1 MPAALYQPIYLLF
14 LTVICLVF
22 GLRYIS
28 SNGYEMQ
35 EEGSSEILPILLG
48 TVLIIWLGNRPIS
61 GAYFGD
67 TANYALSYA
76 LQEVS
81 DIKMDWSS
89 EWIWGLLESTCKTA
103 NLSVSTFFTIVEA
116 GYIIS
121 VLWAVKRFMPE
132 NMLLG
137 ILFVLTSLSF
147 FTYGVNGLR
156 NGLACHITILG
167 ISFLTDKKYI
177 PCAVLFLMA
186 LGIHRSV
193 MLPIVAS
200 VIGAFLMK
208 SPQKAIYIWIVSI
221 FVSLVAGDSI
231 TSLIVSLNFD
241 DKISDYTNAS
251 NDLSG
256 FSRAGFRCDFLIYSA
271 MPVLM
276 AWYVCVKRQIS
287 DTWYDLI
294 AIVYCLS
301 NSFWIIVN
309 RSSFSNRFAYLSWF
323 IYPLVIAYP
332 LANLPIWEDQDKRTG
347 MILIAYCGFTVVMNV
362 FYW

>member
-1 MPAALYQPIYLLF
+1 MPAALYQPIYLALI
-14 LTVICLVF
+14 TVICLAF

-35 EEGSSEILPILLG
+35 EEGSSEIMPILLA
-48 TVLIIWLGNRPIS
+48 TILIIWLGNRPIN

-67 TANYALSYA
+67 TANYAISYA
-76 LQEVS
+76 LQDVS
-81 DIKMDWSS
+81 DVKMNWHG
-89 EWIWGLLESTCKTA
+89 EWVWELLVSTCKA
-103 NLSVSTFFTIVEA
+103 AGLSVSTFFIIIEA

-121 VLWAVKRFMPE
+121 VLWAIKRFMPE

-137 ILFVLTSLSF
+137 IMFVLTSLSF
-147 FTYGVNGLR
+147 FSYGVNGLR
-156 NGLACHITILG
+156 NGLACHFTILG
-167 ISFLTDKKYI
+167 ISFLTDKKYL
-177 PCAVLFLMA
+177 PCAILFIMA

-200 VIGAFLMK
+200 LIGAFLMK
-208 SPQKAIYIWIVSI
+208 SPHTAIYIWIASI
-221 FVSLVAGDSI
+221 FASLVAGNAL
-231 TSLIVSLNFD
+231 TSHIASFGFD
-241 DKISDYTNAS
+241 DRISNYIVTA

-256 FSRAGFRCDFLIYSA
+256 FSRVGFRWDFLLFSA
-271 MPVLM
+271 MPILM
-276 AWYVCVKRQIS
+276 IWYICVKRRIS

-332 LANLPIWEDQDKRTG
+332 LANLPIWEDQDKKTG
-347 MILIAYCGFTVVMNV
+347 IILIAYCGFTVVMNV